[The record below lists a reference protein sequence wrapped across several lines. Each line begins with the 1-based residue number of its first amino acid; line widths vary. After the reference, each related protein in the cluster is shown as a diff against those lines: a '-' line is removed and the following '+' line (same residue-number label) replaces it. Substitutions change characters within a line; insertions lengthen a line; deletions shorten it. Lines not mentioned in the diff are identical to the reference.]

1 MPSGDHRWPFGSG
14 FDDYP
19 GPARDVLERSLG
31 GLAVF
36 LQGCGGNINPTYGIG
51 YEVDCRD
58 IKMRMGLALGGE
70 ALKVASGIRT
80 HIKPG
85 ARKPLGNIANILFTP
100 WEPVSGETCTY
111 LGAVEQDLPL
121 EFGELPPLAQAEA
134 IRTEKQQR
142 LADLRSR
149 NAAEWEIRV
158 AETFDR
164 WGEMLVASVKHGHP
178 TCDLTIQ
185 AFRVNDIV
193 IAGMNAKVF
202 YETGLALRARS
213 PLSIRSSTAT
223 RTAPPTTCRARKIT
237 RRVVG
242 KSTRPMPSL
251 TCSSSSISSRSPSAT
266 IRSSAPSPPR
276 SDC

>member
-1 MPSGDHRWPFGSG
+1 VAFKVFVTESARSDFYDHAENSGTARSLREVGVIRVDDLEGSPIAIVFRYSCHPVTIG
-14 FDDYP
+14 GRSAVASTDFP

-31 GLAVF
+31 GLAIF
-36 LQGCGGNINPTYGIG
+36 LQGCGGNINPTHGIG

-85 ARKPLGNIANILFTP
+85 ARTPLGNIANILFTP

-121 EFGELPPLAQAEA
+121 EFGELPSLAQAEA

-158 AETFDR
+158 AETLDR

-178 TCDLTIQ
+178 TWL
-185 AFRVNDIV
+185 VHL
-193 IAGMNAKVF
+193 
-202 YETGLALRARS
+202 GLLS
-213 PLSIRSSTAT
+213 PR
-223 RTAPPTTCRARKIT
+223 RPAPQRH
-237 RRVVG
+237 
-242 KSTRPMPSL
+242 RP
-251 TCSSSSISSRSPSAT
+251 R
-266 IRSSAPSPPR
+266 
-276 SDC
+276 